1 MKQQLVKDENKV
13 QALRSTFQ
21 NLQEKMKSTQS
32 MTTGRTNEINE
43 LITEKENLAREK
55 EALEKQK
62 SLQVF
67 IFFYISLGF

>member
-1 MKQQLVKDENKV
+1 
-13 QALRSTFQ
+13 
-21 NLQEKMKSTQS
+21 MKSTQS

-62 SLQVF
+62 SL
-67 IFFYISLGF
+67 

>member
-1 MKQQLVKDENKV
+1 MKLQLVKDENKV

-43 LITEKENLAREK
+43 LITEKENLQREK

-62 SLQVF
+62 S
-67 IFFYISLGF
+67 

>member
-43 LITEKENLAREK
+43 LITEKENLQREK

-62 SLQVF
+62 S
-67 IFFYISLGF
+67 